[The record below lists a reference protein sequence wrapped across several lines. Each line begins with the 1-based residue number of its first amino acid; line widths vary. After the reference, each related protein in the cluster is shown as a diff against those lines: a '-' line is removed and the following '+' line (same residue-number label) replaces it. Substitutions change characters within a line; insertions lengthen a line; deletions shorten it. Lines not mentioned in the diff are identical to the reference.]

1 MRQGTIAA
9 IAVAA
14 LLALAGCTGGDGPP
28 SGERNM
34 PTAVG
39 SESAEPPEAGP
50 TDPDP
55 TSDPMTDPTETA
67 PAPDPTDPDEQ
78 ALLDLVRAEGTVSVI
93 VEAAL
98 DGQAERGSDAHGR
111 LIAEALDALEA
122 ELDPAHTTV
131 TTRFERYPR
140 LTLTVDE
147 DGLRALFASSR
158 VTQVWENRSIPLE

>member
-28 SGERNM
+28 SGERNT

-39 SESAEPPEAGP
+39 SESAEPTEAGP

-55 TSDPMTDPTETA
+55 TTDPTETA
-67 PAPDPTDPDEQ
+67 PTPDPTDPDEQ

-93 VEAAL
+93 AEAAL
-98 DGQAERGSDAHGR
+98 DGDAERGSDEHER
-111 LIAEALDALEA
+111 LVAEALDALEA
-122 ELDPAHTTV
+122 ELDPEHATV

-147 DGLRALFASSR
+147 EGLRALFASPR